1 MAGIFRIESTF
12 TITGRGF
19 VVAGDIVTGSVR
31 VGGRVTLPDGTGET
45 RLVRVTDVSMG
56 RRGTGAPDFVGLLL
70 GELRP
75 DEATALRERLAAG
88 LELTVDD
95 PEPGYKSP
103 RVARPS
109 AVPRPWWRFWSAT

>member
-1 MAGIFRIESTF
+1 MAGTFRVESTF

-19 VVAGDIVTGSVR
+19 VIAGDIAAGNVR
-31 VGGRVTLPDGTGET
+31 VGGWVTLPDGGGT

-56 RRGTGAPDFVGLLL
+56 RRGSGAPDFVGLLL

-75 DEATALRERLAAG
+75 EEATALRERLTAG

-95 PEPGYKSP
+95 PEPGYASP

-109 AVPRPWWRFWSAT
+109 WAAPRPWWKFWSAI